1 MAFQRSLFLF
11 AVFFGSSE
19 GFTAPQPLLR
29 SRLVATHAEAEH
41 TSSLTTTGRRAWVG
55 ALVTAAAA
63 GVATPAFAGPPVGE
77 GGLPDGARHFSAVL
91 AAQRDWHAIAKR
103 LQEGGSDVSDKEW
116 QNISLFLR
124 KLYGASDD
132 MAAMAK
138 GLSGS
143 SQQSATK
150 LVKDFRAA
158 VKAADPDINKK
169 DAAGTLKAYNETIK
183 MLNDFLELFNDV
195 PDEL

>member
-1 MAFQRSLFLF
+1 M
-11 AVFFGSSE
+11 V
-19 GFTAPQPLLR
+19 R
-29 SRLVATHAEAEH
+29 SRFVATHAEAEH
-41 TSSLTTTGRRAWVG
+41 ASSLTLTGRRAWVG

-63 GVATPAFAGPPVGE
+63 GAATPAFAGPPVGE

-91 AAQRDWHAIAKR
+91 AAQRDWNAIAKR

-138 GLSGS
+138 FLSGS
-143 SQQSATK
+143 SQQTATK

-158 VKAADPDINKK
+158 IKAADPAVNKK
-169 DAAGTLKAYNETIK
+169 DATETLKAYNETIK